1 MSVFNTKY
9 DRLTL
14 YFPKNYVFK
23 RKIIY
28 NFLSNNKNFYIYKNE
43 TQINMEE
50 NTESKEQSNK
60 PGVWTL
66 LIGLFLI
73 VRGVMR
79 MADKEMEIFG
89 ILMIVV
95 GVGSIVYYFA
105 KK

>member
-1 MSVFNTKY
+1 MSVSDLKY

-14 YFPKNYVFK
+14 YSLKIMFSKEKSSLFFYQTTKTSIFIKNK
-23 RKIIY
+23 
-28 NFLSNNKNFYIYKNE
+28 

-89 ILMIVV
+89 ILMIVI